1 MKITVSVCKLTELRS
16 ACRRAH
22 ANGTVEEAE
31 EALDDLL
38 DHARMRYNDGDW
50 TESERAWFESH
61 PRFVAYCE
69 LSDEERTSWVY
80 EDLWM

>member
-16 ACRRAH
+16 ACRRAYT
-22 ANGTVEEAE
+22 NGTVEEVE
-31 EALDDLL
+31 DALDELL
-38 DHARMRYNDGDW
+38 FYARDRYNNGDW
-50 TESERAWFESH
+50 TESERTWFDTH

-69 LSDEERTSWVY
+69 LSDEERTSWTY